1 MFLTLET
8 QNPEEQS
15 QLFEWAMQMFWSLL
29 ENDSL
34 LSIWHNLL
42 PQGQPTCFLT
52 HTLFAYLKAM
62 FRKWYKKLCQVKFQ
76 N

>member
-1 MFLTLET
+1 
-8 QNPEEQS
+8 
-15 QLFEWAMQMFWSLL
+15 MFWSLL

-34 LSIWHNLL
+34 LSFWHNLL